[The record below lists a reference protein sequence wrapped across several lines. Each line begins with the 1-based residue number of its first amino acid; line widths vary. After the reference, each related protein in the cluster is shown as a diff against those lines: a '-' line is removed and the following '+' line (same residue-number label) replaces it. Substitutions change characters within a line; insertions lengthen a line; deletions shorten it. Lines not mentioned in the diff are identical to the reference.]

1 MKSNFLSDYHLRLN
15 NIFSVSETRRILS
28 GEDGLDNAKYDIE
41 HLNKLKDRIKTML
54 GKKKPGS
61 DGMKGSTGNNGS
73 RGERGDK
80 GIARTQGD
88 RGNI

>member
-1 MKSNFLSDYHLRLN
+1 M
-15 NIFSVSETRRILS
+15 S
-28 GEDGLDNAKYDIE
+28 GEDGLDKAKHDIE

-54 GKKKPGS
+54 GKEKPGS
-61 DGMKGSTGNNGS
+61 DGTKGTTGDNGS

-80 GIARTQGD
+80 GIAGTQGG